1 MMSEEARSDRA
12 MPRLLSARAY
22 FGWVCAVT
30 IAVFAAFALFR
41 PSLAHAIRQAF
52 GLEKLPPQSA
62 RSFYAVRVAPIFDE
76 HCASCHGERRQKA
89 KLRLDSL
96 AATLRG
102 GKHGPVIEPGNVHGS
117 ALAQRIGLPA
127 RDARIMPPS
136 SQPPLS
142 PDDATVIDLW
152 IDAGASGMQPVEYF
166 KTAPPPVAH
175 VVIPEVDQAALA
187 AARAPIAGALLGLKQ
202 RFPGAIEY
210 ESRGSAL
217 LTLDASLIGRAFGDQ
232 ELAAFAPLRDSIVRA
247 DLSGTSVGEA
257 SASTLG
263 GMTKLSSL
271 RMMDVPV
278 GPAMG
283 AQLQALRDR
292 GARVYVDS
300 VDGPH

>member
-1 MMSEEARSDRA
+1 MSEAARSDRA
-12 MPRLLSARAY
+12 KPRLLSARAY
-22 FGWVCAVT
+22 FGWVGATT
-30 IAVFAAFALFR
+30 IALFAVFAAFR

-52 GLEKLPPQSA
+52 GLERLPPQSA
-62 RSFYAVRVAPIFDE
+62 QSFYAVRVAPILNE
-76 HCASCHGERRQKA
+76 HCAGCHGDRRQKA

-102 GKHGPVIEPGNVHGS
+102 GKHGAVIEPGNAHDS
-117 ALAQRIGLPA
+117 LLAQRIALSP
-127 RDARIMPPS
+127 RDARVMPPS

-142 PDDATVIDLW
+142 PDDATVINLW
-152 IDAGASGMQPVEYF
+152 IEAGASGMQPVEYF

-175 VVIPEVDQAALA
+175 VVIPDVDEDALM
-187 AARAPIAGALLGLKQ
+187 AARAPITQVLEGLQQ
-202 RFPGAIEY
+202 RFPGAINY
-210 ESRGSAL
+210 ESRGSARL
-217 LTLDASLIGRAFGDQ
+217 ELNASLIGRTFGDQ
-232 ELAAFAPLRDSIVRA
+232 ELAAFEPLHDAIVRV
-247 DLSGTSVGEA
+247 DLSGTAVGEA
-257 SASTLG
+257 SAAVLG
-263 GMTKLSSL
+263 GMANLRTL